1 MTSHY
6 DAINNNN
13 AQLVLDQWRLSG
25 SFKKGNDFHT
35 AFFRYLRIKIT
46 VQFYYR
52 VFPLNFDV
60 LNCWEFMFFFCANQ
74 PKETKNEKKSLNINY
89 TQTLRIRTTLGPLG
103 PTEKVKM
110 RRKIG

>member
-1 MTSHY
+1 MASHY

-60 LNCWEFMFFFCANQ
+60 LNYWEFMFFCANQ

-89 TQTLRIRTTLGPLG
+89 TQTLRLFKL
-103 PTEKVKM
+103 
-110 RRKIG
+110 

>member
-1 MTSHY
+1 MASHY

-60 LNCWEFMFFFCANQ
+60 LNCCEFMFFCANQ